1 MALMK
6 HRTPDILVRILAA
19 FGVVYCIAPVRQLRA
34 APIPARESEN
44 VADVA
49 DDPSPVLLPPE
60 HAVWPGVV
68 LIVIIALFVTAAVAG
83 PIIRAN
89 TRDELAESEAAKP

>member
-1 MALMK
+1 MK
-6 HRTPDILVRILAA
+6 HRTPGILVRFLTAL
-19 FGVVYCIAPVRQLRA
+19 GVSFCIVPLRQLGA
-34 APIPARESEN
+34 APIPARQSEN
-44 VADVA
+44 VADAA

-68 LIVIIALFVTAAVAG
+68 VIVIIALFVTAAIVG

-89 TRDELAESEAAKP
+89 TRDELAEFEAAKPWS